1 MAQAQRFRIQI
12 GDVLLDLESARPKPH
27 PGAVLS
33 SLKATPS
40 STDSLAIRSGREAVD
55 AAASAMGPQGLL
67 VFAEQLR
74 CFAEA
79 AAYEAAA
86 RLEERAQVEL
96 AAELDEVAASSEGMA
111 RSVAAGR
118 LAADAPEQAAVQEIA
133 LVKGIARQSAAREL
147 TRARLVSREVP
158 AVLDALA
165 SGETGPIH
173 TRNTVD
179 LAAKI
184 VPAEVPAPVSDDP
197 ASLEEHHRALRAAK
211 DECRA
216 RRRGFC
222 NDMLAHTPGKTPGQ
236 LDRYG
241 KRRLERE
248 LDEPFSARHR
258 RAWADRFVAVD
269 PDDDGM
275 CYLTAYIPTAA
286 AEAIDR
292 RLAEYAAV
300 QTSPESRTRPGLP
313 GVTDAPTPDGGE
325 PGGAAAETRTI
336 RQIRADA
343 FVDVLLSGPEAV
355 GLSNV
360 KPAITVTVPATLI
373 GALEAAA
380 ADGPEDARATRL
392 TGQAELPTR
401 IAGGL
406 PDLGGGLAEAER
418 FGVFGHDE
426 LADLLPQAS
435 TWTRVVTDP
444 WTGAITEFD
453 ADVYR
458 PPATLR
464 RALALR
470 DRTCRVPG
478 CGRRASA
485 CEPDHV
491 VEHRHG
497 GATRLENLVSLCKRC
512 HRLKSWGLLTFDLQP
527 DGTLDVESFWG
538 TRRVTLPDAPW
549 TAAPARAVRQVA
561 TMFRARTIKID
572 TGEDGL
578 DLYRHG
584 PGLWLQTLPGSRDTP
599 GTRDRECGRT
609 LNEELERLS
618 AHMERSIVEYIRPC
632 PF

>member
-1 MAQAQRFRIQI
+1 MTQAQRFRIQI
-12 GDVLLDLESARPKPH
+12 GDVLLDLEPAPPKPR
-27 PGAVLS
+27 PGTAPSPLKTTLS
-33 SLKATPS
+33 TTGSLP
-40 STDSLAIRSGREAVD
+40 LLSGREAVD

-67 VFAEQLR
+67 VFAERLR

-86 RLEERAQVEL
+86 RLEEHAQTEL

-111 RSVAAGR
+111 RSISAGR

-133 LVKGIARQSAAREL
+133 SIKGIARQSAAREL

-158 AVLDALA
+158 AVIDALA

-197 ASLEEHHRALRAAK
+197 ASLEEHHRALRASE

-222 NDMLAHTPGKTPGQ
+222 DDVLAHAPGKTPGQ

-248 LDEPFSARHR
+248 LDEPFGARHR

-269 PDDDGM
+269 PADDGM
-275 CYLTAYIPTAA
+275 CYLTAFIPTAA

-313 GVTDAPTPDGGE
+313 GHIETAPDGAEAGE
-325 PGGAAAETRTI
+325 ETPETRTA

-343 FVDVLLSGPEAV
+343 FVDMLLSGPEAV

-360 KPAITVTVPATLI
+360 KPAITVTVPAALI
-373 GALEAAA
+373 GALESSSAARPDPA
-380 ADGPEDARATRL
+380 NATGPVAHTDPIR
-392 TGQAELPTR
+392 PS
-401 IAGGL
+401 GG
-406 PDLGGGLAEAER
+406 DQHDINTGLAEAER
-418 FGVFGHDE
+418 FGAFGLDE
-426 LADLLPQAS
+426 LADLLPQAG

-453 ADVYR
+453 TNAYR
-458 PPATLR
+458 PPAALR

-491 VEHRHG
+491 VEYQHG

-527 DGTLDVESFWG
+527 DGTLDVETFWG

-549 TAAPARAVRQVA
+549 AAAPARAVRQVA
-561 TMFRARTIKID
+561 TMFRARTIKVD
-572 TGEDGL
+572 TGEAGL

-584 PGLWLQTLPGSRDTP
+584 PGLWLQTLPGSRDLP
-599 GTRDRECGRT
+599 GTRDRECDRT
-609 LNEELERLS
+609 QNGELERLS
-618 AHMERSIVEYIRPC
+618 ARMERSIVEYFRPC